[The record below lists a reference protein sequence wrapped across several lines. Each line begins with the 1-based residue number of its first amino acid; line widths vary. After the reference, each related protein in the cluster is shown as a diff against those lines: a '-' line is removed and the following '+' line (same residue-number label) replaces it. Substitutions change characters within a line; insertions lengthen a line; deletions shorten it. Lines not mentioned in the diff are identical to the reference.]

1 MKTLRSQLTIAVAT
15 VSLIGIAA
23 TCGSGAVAQS
33 AKSVTAASTSI
44 STRAATQ
51 TKPFTIGVDD
61 VLTINI
67 WHEQELSR
75 NVSVRPDG
83 KISLPLVGELQAS
96 GKTPLELQDDIRAS
110 IARYLTA
117 PQVTVIVSEIHSL
130 HVNVLG
136 QVTRPGSYA
145 LSSSMG
151 VLDALS
157 LAGGL
162 REFAKKN
169 GIYVLRSNNDGGKSH
184 IPYQYSEILHS
195 KVTAKDLMLE
205 PGDTVVI
212 P

>member
-1 MKTLRSQLTIAVAT
+1 MKTLRSQSMIALAA
-15 VSLIGIAA
+15 VSLSGVAVRTA
-23 TCGSGAVAQS
+23 PCGAQS
-33 AKSVTAASTSI
+33 VNSVTAAAASTSAHP
-44 STRAATQ
+44 STQA
-51 TKPFTIGVDD
+51 KPFTIGIDD
-61 VLTINI
+61 VLNINI
-67 WHEQELSR
+67 WHEAELSR

-83 KISLPLVGELQAS
+83 KISLPLIGELQAS
-96 GKTPLELQDDIRAS
+96 GKTPMELQEDIRTS
-110 IARYLTA
+110 ISRYLTA
-117 PQVTVIVSEIHSL
+117 PQVTVIVTEIHSL

-169 GIYVLRSNNDGGKSH
+169 GIYVLRSNNDGVKSH
-184 IPYQYSEILHS
+184 IPYRYSEILRS
-195 KVTAKDLMLE
+195 KTMAKDLMLE